1 MMSAME
7 EIQSRADNIME
18 NIMNKESELAVIQQ
32 QAEKAE
38 IEKKALEEQSNQMLD
53 EKQHIES
60 DIKQLIQ
67 DKFLMEKHI
76 KEQENEVVKYVGH
89 KCWELTT
96 TVGGNE
102 AINNCCFRTKFL
114 LAPLAEK
121 VSGLETELNTLTT
134 QITRKQEELKNLKM
148 KIVESGSRYKYS
160 WCCIMTS

>member
-1 MMSAME
+1 
-7 EIQSRADNIME
+7 ME
-18 NIMNKESELAVIQQ
+18 NIMNKESKLAVIQQ

-38 IEKKALEEQSNQMLD
+38 IEKKALEEQSNKMLD

-76 KEQENEVVKYVGH
+76 EEQENEVVK
-89 KCWELTT
+89 
-96 TVGGNE
+96 
-102 AINNCCFRTKFL
+102 TKFL

-134 QITRKQEELKNLKM
+134 QITNKQEELKNLKM
-148 KIVESGSRYKYS
+148 KIVESGSSASENEKSSVSMLAPVLGLSLLFNLIVIISLILAFTGSQRQDNDN
-160 WCCIMTS
+160 